1 MNHPNTP
8 DSVRVRLQA
17 LRDWLDKTG
26 TDAFVVPSTDPHL
39 SEYVAPHWQSREW
52 LSGFTGSAGTLVVT
66 RHDAGLWT
74 DSRYFLQAEQQLQ
87 GSGIRLYREMLPE
100 TPSIA
105 QYLCGSL
112 KAGQTVGIDGTVFA
126 TTAARSLND
135 ALAARGIV
143 LRCTPDPLD
152 TIWTTRPPMP
162 QAPAQVYPLQYAGE
176 PCADKLARVR
186 HELNTLGADGL
197 LLSALDEIAWLLN
210 LRGSDVHCNP
220 VVVSYLYVGRE
231 DAHLFIEPGKL
242 TPDVAAYLAANAITA
257 HPYAEA
263 ESWLRTLH
271 GCCVLAEPG
280 KTNYAL
286 STALASGCRV
296 LEAASPVAL
305 LKAVR
310 NATEVAGLRQ
320 AMRRDGVAL
329 VRFLMWLE
337 QAVPAGL
344 ATEVRA
350 ADELH
355 RLRAAQPL
363 FVGDSFDT
371 ITGYGPHGAIV
382 HYEATPE
389 TDVPLRPQGLL
400 LVDSGAQYLDGT
412 TDVTRTI
419 ALGPLTDEEATDY
432 TLVLKGH
439 IALAQA
445 VFPEGT
451 RGAQLDVLARMPLWR
466 GRMNFLHGT
475 GHGVGHF
482 LNVHEGPQS
491 IRMNENPVA
500 LRAGMLTSNEPG
512 VYKAGSH
519 GVRTESL
526 LLAVPD
532 GEGMFGRYLRFDTV
546 TLCPVDC
553 RPLRRE
559 LLTADETAWLDDY
572 HRRVCDELSPLLTAD
587 ERQWLHQA
595 CRPLS
600 EQPTATRRH

>member
-1 MNHPNTP
+1 MAYKKGQDRRQRVIFP
-8 DSVRVRLQA
+8 DCIDEYVEADAPVRLF
-17 LRDWLDKTG
+17 
-26 TDAFVVPSTDPHL
+26 DAFVD
-39 SEYVAPHWQSREW
+39 
-52 LSGFTGSAGTLVVT
+52 
-66 RHDAGLWT
+66 
-74 DSRYFLQAEQQLQ
+74 
-87 GSGIRLYREMLPE
+87 
-100 TPSIA
+100 
-105 QYLCGSL
+105 SL
-112 KAGQTVGIDGTVFA
+112 KMDELGFVRSTPAETGTPGYDPRDLLKLYIYGYFYQV
-126 TTAARSLND
+126 RSS
-135 ALAARGIV
+135 R
-143 LRCTPDPLD
+143 
-152 TIWTTRPPMP
+152 
-162 QAPAQVYPLQYAGE
+162 
-176 PCADKLARVR
+176 KLARECKCNIEVMW
-186 HELNTLGADGL
+186 
-197 LLSALDEIAWLLN
+197 LLS
-210 LRGSDVHCNP
+210 
-220 VVVSYLYVGRE
+220 
-231 DAHLFIEPGKL
+231 KL

-337 QAVPAGL
+337 QAVPPGQ

-439 IALAQA
+439 RRRPS
-445 VFPEGT
+445 FPK
-451 RGAQLDVLARMPLWR
+451 ARVAHNSTCW
-466 GRMNFLHGT
+466 HGC
-475 GHGVGHF
+475 
-482 LNVHEGPQS
+482 PC
-491 IRMNENPVA
+491 
-500 LRAGMLTSNEPG
+500 
-512 VYKAGSH
+512 
-519 GVRTESL
+519 
-526 LLAVPD
+526 
-532 GEGMFGRYLRFDTV
+532 GEGV
-546 TLCPVDC
+546 
-553 RPLRRE
+553 
-559 LLTADETAWLDDY
+559 
-572 HRRVCDELSPLLTAD
+572 
-587 ERQWLHQA
+587 
-595 CRPLS
+595 
-600 EQPTATRRH
+600 